1 MWMVICGLIFY
12 AAVILCSYH
21 VGRIRGFKACNMLWK
36 KHSDDQFEFIK
47 QFINDTDQKIAQSQ
61 HDNDERYY
69 DYIEETSKYYK
80 VGKGRN

>member
-1 MWMVICGLIFY
+1 
-12 AAVILCSYH
+12 
-21 VGRIRGFKACNMLWK
+21 MLWK

-69 DYIEETSKYYK
+69 DYIEETSKLHK
-80 VGKGRN
+80 IGKGRN